1 MISKFSPLGVGF
13 ETKNRISQKNF
24 IFWIYQAQI
33 NGGLLFDHYFNFL
46 SAKTDTHKN
55 RAQFD

>member
-33 NGGLLFDHYFNFL
+33 NGGLFFDHYFNFL
-46 SAKTDTHKN
+46 SAKTDTQKPGPV
-55 RAQFD
+55 